1 MSRFICSGRM
11 LGGTAILLSTIIVLI
26 VFVNP
31 PQTRILHSSS
41 PQTASPTHNSSSPW
55 NPSDVRCSGLP
66 DTSHIQVV
74 VKTGTNIIYDKLP
87 TQLLTALRCC
97 QDPLIFADSEQDIG
111 PYHVYDVLANVNET
125 LKATHPDFAYYRTIK
140 DYLSSGRD
148 IRLLRTSRQAAWDL
162 DKYKFIHMLVETWER
177 RPGHDWYVFVEAD
190 TYLFWGN
197 LVQWLA
203 RMDPAKPLYL
213 GSAATFQNEK
223 FAHGG
228 SGVILSREAM
238 KRVLDGDADLAAR
251 YDERMHDEIYGDY
264 VLMKALK
271 EKGVELSNKWPMMQG
286 EKQNTLPFGPGPNTG
301 SRHGCQPLIT
311 MHSVTPVDV
320 NAMWN
325 YEQRRKHPQEPLLI
339 GELYDYFMGRALPS
353 QRDDW
358 YNLSDDLMF
367 RAPGV
372 EGQRQKS
379 PADMTPVEK
388 EAYSSF
394 EQYVYR
400 RGCIDLNNERVIP
413 LSQLTPNVSETICDK
428 QDTTAAPETNQDDHG
443 SRPLKRR
450 KTVSGLRLAPHNQD
464 AAVTGTESQVDGCA
478 APDSNGMTDD
488 AQKSSVRQVHSDTR
502 FPQRKNPS
510 KDTSVPVLEP
520 TSTDKL
526 IAGIWRQVFSP
537 VQLSRFHSVFR
548 AVNTLCL
555 KYYNQ
560 SQSSRALE
568 MIVQA
573 YWIECYE
580 ARIAVLRLENPNL
593 SAMEIRMMGLREAC
607 AVLNWKEKDLRNRI
621 AIWRGYKEI
630 KDAGGWASLIFAS
643 AGVYRFCKYR
653 TGFGEGFSTRL
664 RHIRSSL
671 EVAAD
676 TLHPDWRD
684 LLQVIGQ
691 QETRQYHGHPHE
703 WVTVTGRPAVPLTST
718 YEHLQLPNGF
728 HYRFIDEC
736 VLDTAAFGTEDPR
749 RVPEIDP
756 DVCLVCKERQ
766 SDEIEK
772 NHCSCFPTLFG
783 GVRNPVPVQLF
794 HTTSGKNNGVIARSN
809 FDRGIA
815 IGEFTGLITK
825 GIEGVDVMLGGTRTR
840 TYQVFQGQMGNFTR
854 FINHSCRP
862 NSQFQRFYW
871 RGKERIIV
879 VSRGV
884 TAGSEITVDYSD
896 HYWKQLNK
904 ICLCGEPC
912 CRFRERR

>member
-1 MSRFICSGRM
+1 ME
-11 LGGTAILLSTIIVLI
+11 
-26 VFVNP
+26 P
-31 PQTRILHSSS
+31 SSS
-41 PQTASPTHNSSSPW
+41 LSLVSQLCSLLQNPDFPAQLTSAIQASKGSPRKDSDLPKESLQHEQTNSNLFLRIEASLF
-55 NPSDVRCSGLP
+55 SGLP
-66 DTSHIQVV
+66 CASQ
-74 VKTGTNIIYDKLP
+74 G
-87 TQLLTALRCC
+87 
-97 QDPLIFADSEQDIG
+97 SSW
-111 PYHVYDVLANVNET
+111 VLGCV
-125 LKATHPDFAYYRTIK
+125 D
-140 DYLSSGRD
+140 LS
-148 IRLLRTSRQAAWDL
+148 
-162 DKYKFIHMLVETWER
+162 
-177 RPGHDWYVFVEAD
+177 
-190 TYLFWGN
+190 
-197 LVQWLA
+197 
-203 RMDPAKPLYL
+203 
-213 GSAATFQNEK
+213 
-223 FAHGG
+223 
-228 SGVILSREAM
+228 
-238 KRVLDGDADLAAR
+238 
-251 YDERMHDEIYGDY
+251 
-264 VLMKALK
+264 
-271 EKGVELSNKWPMMQG
+271 
-286 EKQNTLPFGPGPNTG
+286 
-301 SRHGCQPLIT
+301 
-311 MHSVTPVDV
+311 
-320 NAMWN
+320 
-325 YEQRRKHPQEPLLI
+325 
-339 GELYDYFMGRALPS
+339 
-353 QRDDW
+353 
-358 YNLSDDLMF
+358 
-367 RAPGV
+367 
-372 EGQRQKS
+372 
-379 PADMTPVEK
+379 
-388 EAYSSF
+388 
-394 EQYVYR
+394 
-400 RGCIDLNNERVIP
+400 NERVVP
-413 LSQLTPNVSETICDK
+413 LSQLPPNVSETICDK
-428 QDTTAAPETNQDDHG
+428 RDTTAAPETNQDDHG
-443 SRPLKRR
+443 PRPLKRR

-464 AAVTGTESQVDGCA
+464 AAVTGTESQIDGCA

-510 KDTSVPVLEP
+510 KDTSAPVLEP

-537 VQLSRFHSVFR
+537 VQLSRFHSVIEPGIDIRTGVSGEVFR

-756 DVCLVCKERQ
+756 GVCLVCKERQ